1 LDCRFPRSQKEDHEL
16 PPLLPTERYDRQ
28 LPLRKWTPGLV
39 VRARAALA
47 PQHGRPQG
55 AFGHVAG
62 QVTCSWTSA
71 SSAGAGGKRRST
83 CSSPVVVSNS
93 AWAVY
98 YYKRW
103 PQLFDLMLR
112 MTRSA
117 FGLSLPQAVYASY
130 LNTQAQV
137 VWSRQGA
144 TDGLAEAY
152 MLRFYE
158 YIREPVGG
166 RYDPKKAAELEV
178 QWWAVH
184 RNRSQYP
191 DHAALA
197 QALADTYAEVYQL
210 PAERMLPAGEARAAA
225 MDLSDQWN
233 REGKDP
239 NSPLLEEI
247 ATLLVTSHRSLSEA
261 VGQPG

>member
-1 LDCRFPRSQKEDHEL
+1 MAVEGRIPAPARPTWRRIVGVVGILVGGLLGVAILAAVGYASATTPKAIPGRS
-16 PPLLPTERYDRQ
+16 PLTAFDPEAVGRQ
-28 LPLRKWTPGLV
+28 EQ
-39 VRARAALA
+39 RAWQA
-47 PQHGRPQG
+47 
-55 AFGHVAG
+55 
-62 QVTCSWTSA
+62 
-71 SSAGAGGKRRST
+71 
-83 CSSPVVVSNS
+83 
-93 AWAVY
+93 Y
-98 YYKRW
+98 YLHQW

-144 TDGLAEAY
+144 ADGLAEAY
-152 MLRFYE
+152 MLKFYE
-158 YIREPVGG
+158 YVREPVGG
-166 RYDPKKAAELEV
+166 TYDSVKAAKLEV
-178 QWWAVH
+178 QWWAIH
-184 RNRSQYP
+184 RNRDQYP

-197 QALADTYAEVYQL
+197 HALADTYAEVYRL
-210 PAERMLPAGEARAAA
+210 PAERLLPAGEARAAA
-225 MDLSDQWN
+225 MDLSDRWN

-247 ATLLVTSHRSLSEA
+247 ATLLVQSYRSLSEA